1 VLLLTVGALVGCDA
15 GDGTSVV
22 ACTVPPDAPAGPVTV
37 QTDCAAYAPGAALDL
52 LVRNDAERAV
62 EYGPCGVA
70 LERREGEA
78 WVEAGPLCQFER
90 PESEAGDIIVLC
102 CQAFGITLPP
112 HSEDSMRFYLAPDLR
127 PSTYRVQVNAGLDG
141 AGQDGARRDTLVH
154 SNAFEIQ

>member
-1 VLLLTVGALVGCDA
+1 
-15 GDGTSVV
+15 
-22 ACTVPPDAPAGPVTV
+22 VTV
-37 QTDCAAYAPGAALDL
+37 QTDCSAYVPADSITVALHN
-52 LVRNDAERAV
+52 VSEQSFV
-62 EYGPCGVA
+62 YGPCGVS

-141 AGQDGARRDTLVH
+141 AGQDGARRETLVH